1 MEFYSEQQKLE
12 YWTQVYQEHGMDF
25 ETALKAAEE
34 HVETE
39 Y

>member
-1 MEFYSEQQKLE
+1 MDYPNKQQYLE

-34 HVETE
+34 HVETG